1 MSASL
6 VRCLQLARP
15 GGHELAR
22 ADYRKRGRLSHKP
35 LNLLVHQLGDGITHE
50 IDPPT
55 WAWIGMGP
63 GN

>member
-1 MSASL
+1 M
-6 VRCLQLARP
+6 
-15 GGHELAR
+15 
-22 ADYRKRGRLSHKP
+22 RLSHKP